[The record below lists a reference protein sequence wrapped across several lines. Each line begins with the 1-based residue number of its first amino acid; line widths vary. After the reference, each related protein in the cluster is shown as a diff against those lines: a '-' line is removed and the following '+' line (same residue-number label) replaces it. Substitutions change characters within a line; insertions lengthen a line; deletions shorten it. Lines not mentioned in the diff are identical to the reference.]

1 MQVVTIESEAFQ
13 QIVEKIEAINERLT
27 AKEKQPKDIWYD
39 NDELTEL
46 LHVSKRTLQNYRD
59 NGTISFSQLGNKI
72 FYKASD
78 VEALLAKHYVKAHN
92 PKK

>member
-27 AKEKQPKDIWYD
+27 AKEKQPKEIWYD
-39 NDELTEL
+39 NDELAEM
-46 LHVSKRTLQNYRD
+46 LHISKRTLQNYRD
-59 NGTISFSQLGNKI
+59 KGTISFSQLGNKI
-72 FYKASD
+72 FYKAQD
-78 VEALLAKHYVKAHN
+78 VEELLAKHYIKAHN